1 MAGKIPGLN
10 PAHLHVNV
18 CGMDNQKS
26 TEQRAFHFFHIRWKN
41 LQTPC
46 TCKICT
52 SMLHLELPAQLIGVQ
67 AGLTTSL
74 RGERAPANVW
84 IIYHRSNYSSEG
96 EKKCQENFQILVM
109 WLKKIDMKEFTQH
122 SDVFVSE
129 I

>member
-1 MAGKIPGLN
+1 
-10 PAHLHVNV
+10 
-18 CGMDNQKS
+18 
-26 TEQRAFHFFHIRWKN
+26 
-41 LQTPC
+41 
-46 TCKICT
+46 
-52 SMLHLELPAQLIGVQ
+52 MLHLELPAQLIGVQ

-84 IIYHRSNYSSEG
+84 IICHRNNYSSEG

-109 WLKKIDMKEFTQH
+109 WLKKIDMKEFTQR